1 MKATDACGKSAS
13 STFKLLVRDAT
24 YPADLY
30 PNPVVDVLKIR
41 LPEDVKTSVLVSNRA
56 GAAVFEAEDAEIGPF
71 NPFAIDMASLP
82 SGVYYVRI
90 GGQDKVFS
98 VVKK

>member
-1 MKATDACGKSAS
+1 M
-13 STFKLLVRDAT
+13 
-24 YPADLY
+24 
-30 PNPVVDVLKIR
+30 DVLKIR